1 MVCMDITSP
10 FLYPRET
17 RLLQNKR
24 LWGNEK
30 PGDGSDGSPAWLQVC
45 TLTRCANH
53 LEALKSFRR
62 ECWAFGLTA
71 TGDLEDLALAQHYGL
86 ATYLLDWTTNPL
98 VALFFA
104 CATAH
109 DEKGKVLAG
118 EVFVLNNPERIDD
131 DDIKGEKWR
140 DIKGLKLYN
149 PRLIDVRIAR
159 QRGLFTIQGKEAKTV
174 KELVSRP
181 EELKTRAIP
190 ANLKQKLL
198 STPVHNGD
206 RQEHAL
212 SRSRW
217 PLCQNQ
223 LGNKES
229 DR

>member
-1 MVCMDITSP
+1 
-10 FLYPRET
+10 
-17 RLLQNKR
+17 
-24 LWGNEK
+24 
-30 PGDGSDGSPAWLQVC
+30 
-45 TLTRCANH
+45 
-53 LEALKSFRR
+53 
-62 ECWAFGLTA
+62 
-71 TGDLEDLALAQHYGL
+71 L
-86 ATYLLDWTTNPL
+86 ATYLLDWAKNPL

-109 DEKGKVLAG
+109 DEKGKALAG

-159 QRGLFTIQGKEAKTV
+159 QKGLFTIQGKEAKTV

-198 STPVHNGD
+198 ELLYTMGIDRSTLFPDPDGLCARINWETKNRIDRDFPPVSGA
-206 RQEHAL
+206 RVIYAQVHAMATSL
-212 SRSRW
+212 ATFTPRLVRAPPEDQSK
-217 PLCQNQ
+217 P
-223 LGNKES
+223 E
-229 DR
+229 